1 MRDLT
6 ANLLSN
12 VCNNVV
18 IEPKLLPVT
27 GENFLN
33 RIVNI
38 RTEARLDI
46 RSREFWVRG
55 QQTFF
60 DVRVVDRNAKGYL
73 DSTLPQC
80 YTQKEKEKKR
90 WCNERVLQIEHRSF
104 TPLVFSIYGG
114 MSHEIVKPAIWKK
127 EHTTFGNN

>member
-1 MRDLT
+1 M
-6 ANLLSN
+6 
-12 VCNNVV
+12 

-27 GENFLN
+27 GEIFLN
-33 RIVNI
+33 RIVKI

-46 RSREFWVRG
+46 RPREFWIRG

-73 DSTLPQC
+73 ESALPQC
-80 YTQKEKEKKR
+80 YTQNEKEKKR
-90 WCNERVLQIEHRSF
+90 RCNERVLQIERRSF
-104 TPLVFSIYGG
+104 TPLVFSKYGG